1 PKFIRDQIPEIDEN
15 QIESYRFTNSLE
27 AATEDVPIIN
37 ESHPLLNV
45 GLQLMKQETEGF
57 SWKHYKIRTNVPE
70 RLHLELYEITVVDG
84 TGKILESHMIHLGK
98 RDTGEVITLEPN
110 WIFNNQFEEIDI
122 QEEIVGNQQCITEI
136 MEKSVEILDR
146 LYGKR
151 EKQLKKIYTLLE
163 KSFNQQYREAL
174 KRLDQYQQENVD
186 NRNSAL
192 INQMNAKLMDLDIK
206 KEERLELVNQQKNIS
221 LKPPKL
227 VISLDAVPTG
237 ECQRVL
243 ANDYYDV
250 VSEYERANGR
260 LNVKQYNNLGLIDF
274 PSERFNGEQRFIV
287 LTIDPGF
294 TFSENELEDL
304 GDILEMVYVYVVDGG
319 EVRDER
325 KILERLL

>member
-1 PKFIRDQIPEIDEN
+1 
-15 QIESYRFTNSLE
+15 
-27 AATEDVPIIN
+27 
-37 ESHPLLNV
+37 
-45 GLQLMKQETEGF
+45 
-57 SWKHYKIRTNVPE
+57 
-70 RLHLELYEITVVDG
+70 
-84 TGKILESHMIHLGK
+84 
-98 RDTGEVITLEPN
+98 
-110 WIFNNQFEEIDI
+110 NQFEDNDI
-122 QEEIVGNQQCITEI
+122 QEEVVGNQQCITEI
-136 MEKSVEILDR
+136 MENSVEIRDR

-151 EKQLKKIYTLLE
+151 EKQLNKMYTFLE
-163 KSFNQQYREAL
+163 KSFNQQYRETL
-174 KRLDQYQQENVD
+174 KRLDKYQQENID

-206 KEERLELVNQQKNIS
+206 KEDRLELVNQQKNVS

-250 VSEYERANGR
+250 ISEYERANGR

-274 PSERFNGEQRFIV
+274 SSERFNGEQRFIV

-304 GDILEMVYVYVVDGG
+304 RDILEMVYVYVVEDG
-319 EVRDER
+319 EIREEKLIYLDNN
-325 KILERLL
+325 